1 MERHQLVKPFRLPDD
16 IHPPPQRFYRSR
28 RNPARD
34 RIKVTIMPPPHP
46 IIDLAFTTIRLR
58 INGLTYPI
66 LRLGIKQAGHKHKE
80 YEYDIF
86 IGRPHGQFLS
96 ISVLLITGVRQELF
110 CFFSLRE
117 ESRT

>member
-1 MERHQLVKPFRLPDD
+1 
-16 IHPPPQRFYRSR
+16 
-28 RNPARD
+28 
-34 RIKVTIMPPPHP
+34 MPRPHP

-58 INGLTYPI
+58 ITGLTYPI

>member
-1 MERHQLVKPFRLPDD
+1 
-16 IHPPPQRFYRSR
+16 
-28 RNPARD
+28 
-34 RIKVTIMPPPHP
+34 
-46 IIDLAFTTIRLR
+46 
-58 INGLTYPI
+58 